1 MNKLALLKSAVTNK
15 MSRQIFL
22 LAKHKPTIFIVVGGV
37 GLFAAGVCAYRSTL
51 KIDMI
56 VDDAQA
62 KLRKIK
68 AGNDQQNYTS
78 MDEQRDTAVVYIQT
92 VGKVVKAVL
101 PAAALAV
108 ASGALI
114 FKGHCIF
121 KTQIAGLIGAYNIL
135 DRDYKDYRR
144 RIVED
149 YGPEK
154 DKQFKTGIR
163 KELVTTTDTSED
175 GEERSIV
182 KSIGTVD
189 PYKKDRPF
197 AKWFGKGN
205 KLWHKSPAYN
215 IIFLRCQQQFAN
227 QLLQARKSHHVFLNE
242 VYDSLGLDHTSEGA
256 VCGWTLDGEGDG
268 YISFGLPCLDFN
280 EAEMHYESE
289 DFYLDFNVD
298 GIIYD
303 KI

>member
-1 MNKLALLKSAVTNK
+1 MSKLALLKSAVTNK
-15 MSRQIFL
+15 MSKQIFFL
-22 LAKHKPTIFIVVGGV
+22 VKNKPTIFIAVGGL
-37 GLFAAGVCAYRSTL
+37 GLFAAGVYAYRSTL
-51 KIDMI
+51 KIDTI
-56 VDDAQA
+56 IDDAQV

-68 AGNDQQNYTS
+68 AGNDLQNYTS

-92 VGKVVKAVL
+92 VGKVVKAIL

-114 FKGHCIF
+114 FRGHCLF

-135 DRDYKDYRR
+135 DRDYKDYRSR
-144 RIVED
+144 VIED
-149 YGPEK
+149 LGIER
-154 DKQFKTGIR
+154 DKELKTGVRPEVIT
-163 KELVTTTDTSED
+163 EIGED
-175 GEERSIV
+175 REERSIEKMADLIYPYNKD
-182 KSIGTVD
+182 KS
-189 PYKKDRPF
+189 PF
-197 AKWFGKGN
+197 SKWFGKGN

-227 QLLQARKSHHVFLNE
+227 QVLQARTSHHLFLNE
-242 VYDSLGLDHTSEGA
+242 VYESLGIDHTPEGA

-268 YISFGLPCLDFN
+268 YVSFGLPCLDFN
-280 EAEMHYESE
+280 EAEMNYESE

-298 GIIYD
+298 GLIWD